1 MDPLSVAASI
11 AGLVS
16 LTIQVSGT
24 IGSYCKAVKDAPR
37 SVQEI
42 NQELLLLLSAL
53 KQLDTFLR
61 TQTLKNN
68 SFDPLSIL
76 TTALISCHDSID
88 AISSELPIRKQDG
101 KSHALDKLK
110 WPFSEKEIQKKL
122 EALRRCTSTF
132 QFALTIE
139 GW

>member
-101 KSHALDKLK
+101 KSHALDMLK
-110 WPFSEKEIQKKL
+110 WPFSEKEIQKNL